1 MARSKYSG
9 SKYMKAA
16 QAFGDYQKSVYES
29 ISNVDRGREEAR
41 AIEEK
46 GSRTQQWF
54 SLAAEGLST
63 IDKLH
68 AAKETEAKVESAV
81 GGFEEQTGQS
91 VDYSRV
97 SLKDILKGDAKL
109 TDYGKESY
117 NFGGESYTKADML
130 AYGEKADLSKFD
142 KMLGIKNEGTLVE
155 NKGEASGWKYGESS
169 EDTESRLTKE
179 TKADALKVSE
189 DDAKVAAGEKRLAER
204 GYDNE
209 APSEEV
215 KASTPVDNAPS
226 KLKRMSTEERNAIS
240 ENREWEVGEK
250 SPNLG
255 LPSEKHPDAKFMG
268 DKEGFD
274 LGDLYGENSM
284 FSKLGALMKKPE
296 KERLSEESLKEAN
309 VDIVYEDT
317 EELSDSS
324 FEVNSF
330 EEQKMDYSVNAEP
343 SPKPSPKFKLDSIP
357 GDAMA
362 AALEEDDMA
371 KASNRKNTK
380 NKEVYGDKEP
390 YGDTMEKY
398 LDKDWKFGE
407 ELDSSKFTLGLS
419 HDKTGKGKSD
429 FSSFNLYDK
438 ETGKDYGKMFDVM
451 KSDDSK
457 FGYSLSNK
465 NQSFFGS
472 QDVGGWGNDI
482 WDNRSLQNIL
492 QGYNS

>member
-1 MARSKYSG
+1 
-9 SKYMKAA
+9 
-16 QAFGDYQKSVYES
+16 
-29 ISNVDRGREEAR
+29 
-41 AIEEK
+41 
-46 GSRTQQWF
+46 
-54 SLAAEGLST
+54 
-63 IDKLH
+63 
-68 AAKETEAKVESAV
+68 
-81 GGFEEQTGQS
+81 
-91 VDYSRV
+91 
-97 SLKDILKGDAKL
+97 
-109 TDYGKESY
+109 
-117 NFGGESYTKADML
+117 ML

-142 KMLGIKNEGTLVE
+142 VMLGIENEGTVAE

-179 TKADALKVSE
+179 TESVESKVKAGEARLEDWKKTNENPERNVKAD
-189 DDAKVAAGEKRLAER
+189 
-204 GYDNE
+204 
-209 APSEEV
+209 
-215 KASTPVDNAPS
+215 TPP
-226 KLKRMSTEERNAIS
+226 KLKRMSTEEKNAIN

-268 DKEGFD
+268 NKEGFD

-284 FSKLGALMKKPE
+284 FSKIGALMKKPKE
-296 KERLSEESLKEAN
+296 ERLSEKSLKEAD
-309 VDIVYEDT
+309 VDIAYEDT
-317 EELSDSS
+317 TYGEESGLTESNVLESS
-324 FEVNSF
+324 TERIS
-330 EEQKMDYSVNAEP
+330 P
-343 SPKPSPKFKLDSIP
+343 SENIKDNTMPGLESIP
-357 GDAMA
+357 GDAKA
-362 AALEEDDMA
+362 AALEESDIS
-371 KASNRKNTK
+371 KALEKK
-380 NKEVYGDKEP
+380 NKEV

-419 HDKTGKGKSD
+419 GGESAEGKD
-429 FSSFNLYDK
+429 NMSSFNLYDK

-472 QDVGGWGNDI
+472 QDVGGWGHDI

>member
-29 ISNVDRGREEAR
+29 ISHVDRGKEEAR

-54 SLAAEGLST
+54 SLAGEALST
-63 IDKLH
+63 FDKISS
-68 AAKETEAKVESAV
+68 AKQTEAKVESAV
-81 GGFEEQTGQS
+81 GGFEEQTGES
-91 VDYSRV
+91 VDYSKV
-97 SLKDILKGDAKL
+97 SLGDILKGDAKL

-117 NFGGESYTKADML
+117 KFGGESYTKADML

-142 KMLGIKNEGTLVE
+142 VMLGIENEGTVAE

-179 TKADALKVSE
+179 TKVADSKVS
-189 DDAKVAAGEKRLAER
+189 AGEKRLAER
-204 GYDNE
+204 GYNNE

-215 KASTPVDNAPS
+215 KAAPPVEPAPS
-226 KLKRMSTEERNAIS
+226 KLKRMSTEEKNAIN
-240 ENREWEVGEK
+240 ENREWKKGEE

-268 DKEGFD
+268 NKEGFD

-284 FSKLGALMKKPE
+284 FSKLGELMKKPKEERMSE
-296 KERLSEESLKEAN
+296 KSFEEAGVEIA
-309 VDIVYEDT
+309 YED
-317 EELSDSS
+317 ENNSE

-330 EEQKMDYSVNAEP
+330 EEQKIDE
-343 SPKPSPKFKLDSIP
+343 
-357 GDAMA
+357 
-362 AALEEDDMA
+362 
-371 KASNRKNTK
+371 TK
-380 NKEVYGDKEP
+380 T

-407 ELDSSKFTLGLS
+407 ELDSSKFTLGLAADTS
-419 HDKTGKGKSD
+419 AEGKSD
-429 FSSFNLYDK
+429 SSSFNLYDK

-451 KSDDSK
+451 KSDDSSM
-457 FGYSLSNK
+457 GYSISNK

-472 QDVGGWGNDI
+472 QDVGGWGSDI
-482 WDNRSLQNIL
+482 WSNQSLENIIK
-492 QGYNS
+492 GYNS